1 MPPSPSRASRCARC
15 ASPCRSWRGPA
26 SNARPGRGSVGAGVR
41 VIDVAQRALFRLART
56 SGVGTGGAREGEG
69 EGAQHQEETDPAG
82 HRTSAHGVGLT
93 ENFTPTLDARLT
105 LFSGDFAAPKGS
117 FATFML

>member
-69 EGAQHQEETDPAG
+69 EGAQHQEERSEEHTSELQSPCNLVCRLLLEKKKNIKTHKRKTRASY
-82 HRTSAHGVGLT
+82 RTHL
-93 ENFTPTLDARLT
+93 
-105 LFSGDFAAPKGS
+105 
-117 FATFML
+117 